1 MTGDNKIHPSTNR
14 TLDETAVG
22 DDDGFDG
29 EGEVLACF
37 GNAGCF
43 QTLPRCHDASLQ
55 RLKVG
60 VRGSLDLI
68 LQNALKAVIERV
80 EVWGLGRSH
89 LVSPH
94 VIWPTSS

>member
-1 MTGDNKIHPSTNR
+1 MTGDNKTHPSTNR
-14 TLDETAVG
+14 TLDVTAVG
-22 DDDGFDG
+22 DDDGFDA
-29 EGEVLACF
+29 EWEVLACF
-37 GNAGCF
+37 ENVGCF
-43 QTLPRCHDASLQ
+43 QTVLRCHDASLQ

-94 VIWPTSS
+94 VIWPPSS